1 MQKQKTLSLIFQKEP
16 SRWGLRGDP
25 YLWKEMK
32 DLLENRT
39 YPDTEAEFLALLEQ
53 TYEQLTGSSIKDQL
67 SMISVFIERYEHG
80 GMSSGRVSPQF
91 WIETGI
97 PLLRARYHET
107 K

>member
-1 MQKQKTLSLIFQKEP
+1 MQKQKTLSPIFQNEP

-32 DLLENRT
+32 KRLENRT
-39 YPDTEAEFLALLEQ
+39 YPDTEEEFLDLLEK
-53 TYEQLTGSSIKDQL
+53 TYEQLTGRSIKDQP
-67 SMISVFIERYEHG
+67 SMFSVLIERYEHG
-80 GMSSGRVSPQF
+80 GMSSGHVSPQF

-97 PLLRARYHET
+97 PLLRARYNET